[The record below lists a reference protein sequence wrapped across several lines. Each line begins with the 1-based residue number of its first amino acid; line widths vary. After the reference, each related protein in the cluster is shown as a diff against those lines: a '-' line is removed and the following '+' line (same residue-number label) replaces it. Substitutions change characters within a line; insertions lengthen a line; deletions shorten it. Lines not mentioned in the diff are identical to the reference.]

1 MTKINPNLSS
11 CPTLYAIPISSP
23 CTHLCTHMPNYTR
36 NLIISNCCCSSVTK
50 SCPTRCN
57 PMNCNPPDSSVHGI
71 FQARILQWVAI
82 FFSRRAS
89 WPRNRTHISWIGRQI
104 LYCLSHM
111 GSPIYH
117 DFCLNWHLHNLR
129 CICCCLVAKSC
140 LTLCDPMDCSILGF
154 TVLHYLLELA
164 QTYVLWVDY
173 AIRPSYPLSPPL
185 LLHSVFPSI
194 TGLSGWLSGK

>member
-36 NLIISNCCCSSVTK
+36 NLIISHCCSSVTK

-89 WPRNRTHISWIGRQI
+89 WPRNRTHLSWIGRQI

-154 TVLHYLLELA
+154 PVLHYLLELE